1 MLGYISRILYLY
13 YMRERLI
20 ALIVF
25 LMVTGH
31 PCRLRVMPIAVRYF
45 PKTEMIF
52 NFNK

>member
-1 MLGYISRILYLY
+1 MLVFLLTILYLY

-45 PKTEMIF
+45 PKTELNF
-52 NFNK
+52 DFNK

>member
-1 MLGYISRILYLY
+1 MLDLYCLFLYLC

-52 NFNK
+52 IFNN